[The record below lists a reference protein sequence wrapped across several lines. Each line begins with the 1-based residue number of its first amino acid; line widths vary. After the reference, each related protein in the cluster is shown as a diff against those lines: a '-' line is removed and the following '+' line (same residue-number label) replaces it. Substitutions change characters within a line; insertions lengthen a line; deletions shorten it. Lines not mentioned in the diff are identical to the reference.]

1 MASPA
6 RVIAAE
12 VLTRVERDGAYAS
25 VSLDAAFAAA
35 PQMDPRDTALASE
48 LVLGTLRRKLALD
61 AALES
66 AADRRMSE
74 IEPLLQPLLRLGAY
88 QLLYLD
94 RVPAHAAVFETVE
107 LCKERGFG
115 RAAGLCNAA
124 LRRLSRDPKVPLPSE
139 PLQRLSVEE
148 SHPLW
153 LVRRWVERLG
163 LEQTAAL
170 CRANNQPAPLNLR
183 VNARR
188 GTRDT
193 RLSELRAARPEASIA
208 AGQFAPTAISLTGV
222 GPVTRLPGFAEGG
235 FQVQDEAAQL
245 VGRRREA
252 PRSMSAPHP
261 VARAAI
267 SQSRAPRSWR
277 WMSPPRSS
285 SASPPKPRGW
295 AWQSVASPP
304 TLRSC
309 CPCPRGPSAS

>member
-1 MASPA
+1 MPSPA

-35 PQMDPRDTALASE
+35 PQLDPRDTGLASE

-61 AALES
+61 AALEA
-66 AADRRMSE
+66 AADRRMNE

-153 LVRRWVERLG
+153 LVRRWAERFG
-163 LEQTAAL
+163 LEETTAL

-188 GTRDT
+188 GTREA
-193 RLSELRAARPEASIA
+193 RLPELRAARPEATIA
-208 AGQFAPTAISLTGV
+208 PGQFSPTAISLTGV
-222 GPVTRLPGFAEGG
+222 GPVTRLPGFVEGG
-235 FQVQDEAAQL
+235 FQVQDEAAQRVGLL
-245 VGRRREA
+245 VA
-252 PRSMSAPHP
+252 PTP
-261 VARAAI
+261 VAQLWVAT
-267 SQSRAPRSWR
+267 QRS
-277 WMSPPRSS
+277 
-285 SASPPKPRGW
+285 KPGAGRIHHDEALGPCRH
-295 AWQSVASPP
+295 WQ
-304 TLRSC
+304 
-309 CPCPRGPSAS
+309 